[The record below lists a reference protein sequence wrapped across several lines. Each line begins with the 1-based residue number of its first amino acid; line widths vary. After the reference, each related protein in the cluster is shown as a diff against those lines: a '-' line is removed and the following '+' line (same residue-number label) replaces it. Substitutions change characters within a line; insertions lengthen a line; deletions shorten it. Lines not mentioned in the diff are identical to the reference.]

1 RTALGLLAI
10 YSSTF
15 AGLRAQGLPEAS
27 TMRRQL
33 LNLGLGL
40 VVMVA
45 AMAVDYRRLQA
56 WAGVVLG
63 AVAVALGL
71 VLTPLGSATNGAQ
84 SWFELGA
91 YQVPAVRVRQGR

>member
-1 RTALGLLAI
+1 MRESSSPWRHLDPTVVLATLALTALGLLAI

-40 VVMVA
+40 VVMVT
-45 AMAVDYRRLQA
+45 AMAVDYRRIQA

-63 AVAVALGL
+63 AVAVALGW
-71 VLTPLGSATNGAQ
+71 S
-84 SWFELGA
+84 
-91 YQVPAVRVRQGR
+91 